1 MSKPLRICHL
11 TSVHL
16 DGDIR
21 IFHKMAKTMASEF
34 EVHVVVPNTQTRLQ
48 DGVHIHSFEANTTQR
63 RIRMRQTVDHVFR
76 EAVRVN
82 AAIYQLHD
90 PELLRLVKPLQ
101 ATGAKVIFDAHED
114 VPKQIMDKYWIP
126 WLFRKVIS
134 LVYALYE
141 KRISRRLDG
150 IISVT
155 PSICARFEKANPKV
169 VLIQNFP
176 LPDEFPAPDWSLKK
190 ANHFC
195 YIGGLYASRGIKE
208 VVLAMKEVDG
218 HLHLAGSF
226 DDPILQAE
234 LEASSAWKKVTFY
247 GQVGRTQIQEI
258 VQKSTVGIVT
268 LHPTPSYKEAYPIKM
283 FEYMAA
289 GCAVLASDFPLYKSL
304 LQEETCGRFVDPED
318 VREIAQALN
327 DFISNPTQTLA
338 MGQAAR
344 KRFETK
350 YSWQQE
356 ALKLRQFYLD
366 LHA

>member
-34 EVHVVVPNTQTRLQ
+34 ELHVVVPNTQTRLQ
-48 DGVHIHSFEANTTQR
+48 DGVQIHSFEANTKQR
-63 RIRMRQTVDHVFR
+63 RIRMRQTVDLVLK
-76 EAVRVN
+76 EALRVN
-82 AAIYQLHD
+82 ADIYQLHD

-126 WLFRKVIS
+126 WLFRKFIS
-134 LVYALYE
+134 FIYTLYE

-155 PSICARFEKANPKV
+155 PSICARFQKANPKV

-176 LPDEFPAPDWSLKK
+176 LPDEFPVPNWSLKK
-190 ANHFC
+190 ANEFC

-208 VVLAMKEVDG
+208 AVLAMKEVDG

-258 VQKSTVGIVT
+258 LQKSAVGIVT

-327 DFISNPTQTLA
+327 DFISNPSQTMG

-344 KRFETK
+344 ARFETH

-356 ALKLRQFYLD
+356 ALKLRQFYLV

>member
-48 DGVHIHSFEANTTQR
+48 DGVHIHSFEANTKQR
-63 RIRMRQTVDHVFR
+63 RIRMRQTVDLVFK
-76 EAVRVN
+76 EALRVN
-82 AAIYQLHD
+82 ADIFQLHD

-126 WLFRKVIS
+126 WLFRKWIS

-289 GCAVLASDFPLYKSL
+289 GCAVLASDFPLYRKL
-304 LQEETCGRFVDPED
+304 LSEETCGCFVDPESELD
-318 VREIAQALN
+318 IAHALQ
-327 DFISNPTQTLA
+327 DFVAKPQHTLQL
-338 MGQAAR
+338 GQNAR
-344 KRFETK
+344 MQFENN
-350 YSWQQE
+350 YNWSCE
-356 ALKLRQFYLD
+356 AEKLRTFYLTV
-366 LHA
+366 